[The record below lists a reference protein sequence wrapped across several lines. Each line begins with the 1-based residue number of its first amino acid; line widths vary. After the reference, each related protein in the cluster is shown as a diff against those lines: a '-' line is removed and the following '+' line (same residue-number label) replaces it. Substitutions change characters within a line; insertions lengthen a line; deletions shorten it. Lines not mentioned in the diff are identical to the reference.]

1 MISSE
6 GNGERDIFSHFVVV
20 DPKKME
26 NKNIGT
32 ESEISHEH
40 IDISKLV
47 EDLAAN
53 LVSEIKEEYKKK
65 DKIKLIKEMIQEG
78 DDLQILEIEDQ
89 PIQVI
94 IKQGIQEKLPQRNRN
109 QIYADVLKKIEE
121 KLKSDQELSGVA
133 SKNIYIERNKTIPKS
148 PHLSF
153 ADNLANEP
161 AFFREDDFSNL
172 SLRKEDEEMQREAF
186 LKFLK
191 LPQNEHVINYE
202 KYSPEDARGMMQE
215 LQLVDLRE
223 MLKIPE
229 TKILEVLEVLRDCV
243 EGCIFLEEN
252 DLVLQDICLNNLGC
266 VRDSEGKAKGILPD
280 LEGLYFMHKSRKSRI
295 INDPAQSGYAPGWK
309 PFYLPPEASVEDVTK
324 VMPSEMV
331 YQFGQCLKKIVE
343 SAQFKNAVD
352 ADKTFSDK
360 VIDFVRNKP
369 SKEEVLRTIWGLI
382 KDMTFF
388 DAENE
393 NHLSKR
399 ISLKDSLPRINDLI
413 EKVRKISS

>member
-1 MISSE
+1 
-6 GNGERDIFSHFVVV
+6 
-20 DPKKME
+20 
-26 NKNIGT
+26 
-32 ESEISHEH
+32 
-40 IDISKLV
+40 
-47 EDLAAN
+47 
-53 LVSEIKEEYKKK
+53 
-65 DKIKLIKEMIQEG
+65 
-78 DDLQILEIEDQ
+78 
-89 PIQVI
+89 
-94 IKQGIQEKLPQRNRN
+94 
-109 QIYADVLKKIEE
+109 
-121 KLKSDQELSGVA
+121 
-133 SKNIYIERNKTIPKS
+133 
-148 PHLSF
+148 
-153 ADNLANEP
+153 
-161 AFFREDDFSNL
+161 
-172 SLRKEDEEMQREAF
+172 
-186 LKFLK
+186 
-191 LPQNEHVINYE
+191 
-202 KYSPEDARGMMQE
+202 
-215 LQLVDLRE
+215 
-223 MLKIPE
+223 
-229 TKILEVLEVLRDCV
+229 V

-343 SAQFKNAVD
+343 SAQFKNAAD
-352 ADKTFSDK
+352 ADKNFSDK

-388 DAENE
+388 DVENE